1 MPTTTGTTG
10 ASIQEYFTTVTDPRV
25 DRTKLHLL
33 LDILVMA
40 ICAVI
45 CGADSWVEMEAYG
58 RAKEKWLRQ
67 FLALP
72 NGIPSHDTF
81 ARVIARLKPEELQE
95 CFLRWM
101 QAVSE
106 VTQGEVV
113 AIDGKTLRRSFDRA
127 VGKSAIHMGSAWA
140 SANRV
145 VLGQQK
151 VDEKSNE
158 ITAIPALLQLLELKG
173 GIVTIDAMG
182 CQKAIA
188 QTIIKQEAD
197 YVLTLKANHG
207 LLYEEVQRFF
217 AWAQQRQFADV
228 PHQYYHT
235 VDGQHGRGEERR
247 YWMVSDLAWLTA
259 KSEWVGLQSLGMVER
274 QRTVAGK
281 TTVEVHYYLTSLA
294 GSGQQFGEAV
304 RTHWSVENG
313 LHWVLDVAFQEDQSR
328 IRRDHAAENFAVLRH
343 LALSLLRQEATCTH
357 GIKVKRLKAAL
368 DEDYLTR
375 VLLT

>member
-1 MPTTTGTTG
+1 MSTHAG
-10 ASIQEYFTTVTDPRV
+10 APMQEYFATVTDPRM
-25 DRTKLHLL
+25 DRAKLHLL
-33 LDILVMA
+33 MDILVMA

-58 RAKEKWLRQ
+58 RAKEQWLRQ

-81 ARVIARLKPEELQE
+81 ARVLARLNPEEFQQ
-95 CFLRWM
+95 CFVRWM

-127 VGKSAIHMGSAWA
+127 RGKNAIHMVSAWA
-140 SANRV
+140 SANRL

-173 GIVTIDAMG
+173 CIVTIDAMG

-217 AWAQQRQFADV
+217 AWARQRQFHDV
-228 PHQYYHT
+228 AHEYYQT
-235 VDGQHGRGEERR
+235 LDGDHGRVEERR
-247 YWMVSDLAWLTA
+247 SWLVSDLTWLLA
-259 KSEWVGLQSLGMVER
+259 KREWAGLQSVGMVER
-274 QRTVAGK
+274 TRTLAGK
-281 TTVEVHYYLTSLA
+281 TTVEVPYYLTSL
-294 GSGQQFGEAV
+294 
-304 RTHWSVENG
+304 
-313 LHWVLDVAFQEDQSR
+313 
-328 IRRDHAAENFAVLRH
+328 
-343 LALSLLRQEATCTH
+343 
-357 GIKVKRLKAAL
+357 GIGTK
-368 DEDYLTR
+368 
-375 VLLT
+375 

>member
-1 MPTTTGTTG
+1 MLSSAG
-10 ASIQEYFTTVTDPRV
+10 APIQEYFAEVSDPRV

-33 LDILVMA
+33 MDILVIA

-45 CGADSWVEMEAYG
+45 CGADTWVELEAYG
-58 RAKEKWLRQ
+58 RAKEQWLRG
-67 FLALP
+67 FLRLP
-72 NGIPSHDTF
+72 HGIPSHDTF
-81 ARVIARLKPEELQE
+81 ARVLARLKPEELQQG
-95 CFLRWM
+95 FLRWM

-127 VGKSAIHMGSAWA
+127 TGKGAIHVVSAWA

-158 ITAIPALLQLLELKG
+158 ITAIPALLRLLDLKG
-173 GIVTIDAMG
+173 CIVTIDAMG

-188 QTIIKQEAD
+188 RTIVEQEAD

-207 LLYEEVQRFF
+207 RLYEEVQRFF
-217 AWAQQRQFADV
+217 ARAQQRQFVDV

-235 VDGQHGRGEERR
+235 LDGQHGRVEERR
-247 YWMVSDLAWLTA
+247 YWVVSALSGFSETQDWL
-259 KSEWVGLQSLGMVER
+259 GLQSLGMVER
-274 QRTVAGK
+274 QRTGAGK

-328 IRRDHAAENFAVLRH
+328 LRRDHAAENFAVLRH
-343 LALSLLRQEATCTH
+343 LALSLLRQELTCSN
-357 GIKVKRLKAAL
+357 GIKVKRLKAAW
-368 DEDYLTR
+368 DDQYLTR
-375 VLLT
+375 VLFT

>member
-1 MPTTTGTTG
+1 MPHTAG
-10 ASIQEYFTTVTDPRV
+10 AAIAAYFATVTDPRV

-33 LDILVMA
+33 MDILVIA

-45 CGADSWVEMEAYG
+45 CGADTWVEMEAYG

-81 ARVIARLKPEELQE
+81 ARVIARLNPEELQRG
-95 CFLRWM
+95 FLRWM

-127 VGKSAIHMGSAWA
+127 TGKGALHMVSAWA
-140 SANRV
+140 SANRL
-145 VLGQQK
+145 VLGQQQ

-158 ITAIPALLQLLELKG
+158 ITAIPALLRLLDLKG
-173 GIVTIDAMG
+173 CIVTIDAMG

-188 QTIIKQEAD
+188 RTIVEQEAD

-207 LLYEEVQRFF
+207 RLYEEVQQFF
-217 AWAQQRQFADV
+217 GKAQPRQFAEV
-228 PHQYYHT
+228 PHEYYHT
-235 VDGQHGRGEERR
+235 LEGKHGRVEERR
-247 YWMVSDLAWLTA
+247 YWVVSDLSGFQETQD
-259 KSEWVGLQSLGMVER
+259 WVGLQSLGMVER

-328 IRRDHAAENFAVLRH
+328 LRRDHAAENFAVLRH
-343 LALSLLRQEATCTH
+343 LALSLLRQEATCSN
-357 GIKVKRLKAAL
+357 GIKVKRLKAAW
-368 DEDYLTR
+368 DDDYLTR
-375 VLLT
+375 VLFA

>member
-127 VGKSAIHMGSAWA
+127 VGKSAIHMVSAWA

-173 GIVTIDAMG
+173 CIVTIDAMG

-259 KSEWVGLQSLGMVER
+259 KSEWAGLQSLGMVER

>member
-1 MPTTTGTTG
+1 MPTTAG
-10 ASIQEYFTTVTDPRV
+10 APIHKYFATVTDPRV
-25 DRTKLHLL
+25 ERTKLHLL
-33 LDILVMA
+33 RDILVIA

-45 CGADSWVEMEAYG
+45 CGADTWVEMEAYG
-58 RAKEKWLRQ
+58 RAKEQWLRQ

-81 ARVIARLKPEELQE
+81 ARVLARLKPEELQQ

-113 AIDGKTLRRSFDRA
+113 AVDGKTLRRSFDRA
-127 VGKSAIHMGSAWA
+127 SGKSAIHMVSAWA
-140 SANRV
+140 SANRL

-173 GIVTIDAMG
+173 CIVTIDAMG

-188 QTIIKQEAD
+188 RTIVDQGAD

-228 PHQYYHT
+228 PHEYEHT
-235 VDGQHGRGEERR
+235 LDGSHGRGEERR
-247 YWMVSDLAWLTA
+247 YWLVSDLTWLTA
-259 KSEWVGLQSLGMVER
+259 KQEWAGLESLGMVER

-281 TTVEVHYYLTSLA
+281 TTLDVHYYLTSLA
-294 GSGQQFGEAV
+294 GSGQQFGGAV

-328 IRRDHAAENFAVLRH
+328 LRRDHAAENFAVLRH
-343 LALSLLRQEATCTH
+343 LALSLLRQESTCAN

-375 VLLT
+375 VLLA

>member
-1 MPTTTGTTG
+1 MPTTAG
-10 ASIQEYFTTVTDPRV
+10 APIHKYFATVTDPRV
-25 DRTKLHLL
+25 ERTKLHLL
-33 LDILVMA
+33 RDILVIA

-45 CGADSWVEMEAYG
+45 CGADTWVEMEAYG
-58 RAKEKWLRQ
+58 RAKEQWLRQ

-81 ARVIARLKPEELQE
+81 ARVLARLKPEELQQ

-113 AIDGKTLRRSFDRA
+113 AVDGKTLRRSFDRA
-127 VGKSAIHMGSAWA
+127 SGKSAIHMVSAWA
-140 SANRV
+140 SANRL

-173 GIVTIDAMG
+173 CIVTIDAMG

-188 QTIIKQEAD
+188 RTIVDQGAD
-197 YVLTLKANHG
+197 YVLTLKASHG

-228 PHQYYHT
+228 PHEYEHT
-235 VDGQHGRGEERR
+235 LDGSHGRGEERR
-247 YWMVSDLAWLTA
+247 YWLVSDLTWLTA
-259 KSEWVGLQSLGMVER
+259 KQEWAGLESLGMVER

-281 TTVEVHYYLTSLA
+281 TTLDVHYYLTSLA
-294 GSGQQFGEAV
+294 GSGQQFGGAV

-328 IRRDHAAENFAVLRH
+328 LRRDHAAENFAVLRH
-343 LALSLLRQEATCTH
+343 LALSLLRQESTCAN

-375 VLLT
+375 VLLA

>member
-1 MPTTTGTTG
+1 MEPEGG
-10 ASIQEYFTTVTDPRV
+10 ARIGAYFAELNDPRV
-25 DRTKLHLL
+25 ERTRLHEL
-33 LDILVMA
+33 LDILVIA

-72 NGIPSHDTF
+72 HGIPSHDTF
-81 ARVIARLKPEELQE
+81 ARVLARLKSEELQQ

-127 VGKSAIHMGSAWA
+127 TGKGAIHMVSAWA
-140 SANRV
+140 SANRL

-151 VDEKSNE
+151 VEEKSNE
-158 ITAIPALLQLLELKG
+158 ITAIPALLRLLEIKG
-173 GIVTIDAMG
+173 CIVTIDAMG

-188 QTIIKQEAD
+188 RTIVEQEAD

-217 AWAQQRQFADV
+217 AVAQQHQFAEV
-228 PHQYYHT
+228 PHEYYHT
-235 VDGQHGRGEERR
+235 LEGKHGRVEERR
-247 YWMVSDLAWLTA
+247 YWLVSELSGFKETQGWL
-259 KSEWVGLQSLGMVER
+259 GLQSLGMVER

-294 GSGQQFGEAV
+294 GNGQQFGEAV

-313 LHWVLDVAFQEDQSR
+313 LHWVLDVVFQEDQSR
-328 IRRDHAAENFAVLRH
+328 LRRDHAAENFAVLRH
-343 LALSLLRQEATCTH
+343 LALSLLRQESTCSN
-357 GIKVKRLKAAL
+357 GIKVKRLKAAWD
-368 DEDYLTR
+368 DEYLAR
-375 VLLT
+375 VLFS

>member
-1 MPTTTGTTG
+1 MPTSAG
-10 ASIQEYFTTVTDPRV
+10 APIHEYFATVTDPRV
-25 DRTKLHLL
+25 DRAKLHLL
-33 LDILVMA
+33 MDILVMA

-58 RAKEKWLRQ
+58 RAKEQGLRQ
-67 FLALP
+67 FLPLP

-81 ARVIARLKPEELQE
+81 ARVLARLDPEELQQ

-101 QAVSE
+101 HAVSE
-106 VTQGEVV
+106 VTEGEVI
-113 AIDGKTLRRSFDRA
+113 AIDGKTLRRSFDHAR
-127 VGKSAIHMGSAWA
+127 GKSAIHMVSAWA
-140 SANRV
+140 SANRL

-158 ITAIPALLQLLELKG
+158 ITAIPALLQLLDLKG
-173 GIVTIDAMG
+173 GIVTLDAMG
-182 CQKAIA
+182 CQRAIA

-217 AWAQQRQFADV
+217 AWARQRQFRDV
-228 PHQYYHT
+228 AHEYYHT
-235 VDGQHGRGEERR
+235 LDGDHGRLEERH
-247 YWMVSDLAWLTA
+247 YWLVSDLTWLTA
-259 KSEWVGLQSLGMVER
+259 KREWAGLQSVGLVER

-281 TTVEVHYYLTSLA
+281 TAVEVHYYLTSLA
-294 GSGQQFGEAV
+294 GGGQQFGEAV

-328 IRRDHAAENFAVLRH
+328 LRRDHAAENMAVLRH
-343 LALSLLRQEATCTH
+343 LALSLLRQESTCTN
-357 GIKVKRLKAAL
+357 GVKVKRRKAAL
-368 DEDYLTR
+368 DEDYLTK
-375 VLLT
+375 VLLA

>member
-1 MPTTTGTTG
+1 MPTTAG
-10 ASIQEYFTTVTDPRV
+10 ASIHKYFATVTDPRV
-25 DRTKLHLL
+25 ERTKLHLL
-33 LDILVMA
+33 RDILVIA

-45 CGADSWVEMEAYG
+45 CGADTWVEMEAYG
-58 RAKEKWLRQ
+58 RAKEQWLRQ

-81 ARVIARLKPEELQE
+81 ARVLARLKPEELQQ

-113 AIDGKTLRRSFDRA
+113 AVDGKTLRRSFDRA
-127 VGKSAIHMGSAWA
+127 SGKSAIHMVSAWA
-140 SANRV
+140 SANRL

-173 GIVTIDAMG
+173 CIVTIDAMG

-188 QTIIKQEAD
+188 RTIVDQGAD

-228 PHQYYHT
+228 PHEYEHT
-235 VDGQHGRGEERR
+235 LDGSHGRVEERR
-247 YWMVSDLAWLTA
+247 YWLVSDLTWLTA
-259 KSEWVGLQSLGMVER
+259 KQEWAGLESLGMVER

-281 TTVEVHYYLTSLA
+281 TTLDVHYYLTSLA
-294 GSGQQFGEAV
+294 GSGQQFGGAV

-328 IRRDHAAENFAVLRH
+328 LRRDHAAENFAVLRH
-343 LALSLLRQEATCTH
+343 LALSLLRQESTCAN

-375 VLLT
+375 VLLA

>member
-1 MPTTTGTTG
+1 MPT
-10 ASIQEYFTTVTDPRV
+10 AARAPIQEYFATVTDPRV

-45 CGADSWVEMEAYG
+45 CGADTWVEMEAYG
-58 RAKEKWLRQ
+58 RAKEQWLRQ
-67 FLALP
+67 FFTLP

-81 ARVIARLKPEELQE
+81 ARVLARLKPEELQQG
-95 CFLRWM
+95 FLRWM

-113 AIDGKTLRRSFDRA
+113 AIEGKTLRRSFDRA
-127 VGKSAIHMGSAWA
+127 TGKGAIHMVSAWA
-140 SANRV
+140 SVNRL

-151 VDEKSNE
+151 VEAKSNE

-173 GIVTIDAMG
+173 CIVTIDAMG

-188 QTIIKQEAD
+188 RTIVEQQAD

-207 LLYEEVQRFF
+207 LLYEEVARFF
-217 AWAQQRQFADV
+217 GGAQQRQFAEV
-228 PHQYYHT
+228 PHEYYHT
-235 VDGQHGRGEERR
+235 LDGTHGRVEERR
-247 YWMVSDLAWLTA
+247 YWLVSDLAWLTV
-259 KSEWVGLQSLGMVER
+259 KSEWAGLQSLGMVER

-294 GSGQQFGEAV
+294 GSGRQFGEAV

-328 IRRDHAAENFAVLRH
+328 LRRDHAAENFAVLRH
-343 LALSLLRQEATCTH
+343 LALSLLRQESTCSN
-357 GIKVKRLKAAL
+357 GIKVKRLKAAW
-368 DEDYLTR
+368 DDNYLTR
-375 VLLT
+375 VLFA

>member
-1 MPTTTGTTG
+1 MPTTPG
-10 ASIQEYFTTVTDPRV
+10 ASIQEYFATVTEPRV

-33 LDILVMA
+33 MDILVMA

-58 RAKEKWLRQ
+58 RAKEQWLRQ
-67 FLALP
+67 FLPLP

-81 ARVIARLKPEELQE
+81 ARVLARLNPDEFQQ

-113 AIDGKTLRRSFDRA
+113 AIDGKTLRRSFDR
-127 VGKSAIHMGSAWA
+127 VRGKSAIHMVSAWA
-140 SANRV
+140 SANRL

-173 GIVTIDAMG
+173 CIVTIDAMG

-188 QTIIKQEAD
+188 QTIITQGAD

-217 AWAQQRQFADV
+217 AWARQRQFAGI
-228 PHQYYHT
+228 PHAEYHT
-235 VDGQHGRGEERR
+235 VDGNHGRVEERR
-247 YWMVSDLAWLTA
+247 YWLVSDLTWLTA
-259 KSEWVGLQSLGMVER
+259 KREWVGLQSVGMVER

-281 TTVEVHYYLTSLA
+281 TTGEVHYYLTSLA

-328 IRRDHAAENFAVLRH
+328 LRRDHAAENMAVLRH
-343 LALSLLRQEATCTH
+343 LALSLLRQESTCPN

-368 DEDYLTR
+368 DENYLTR
-375 VLLT
+375 VLLA